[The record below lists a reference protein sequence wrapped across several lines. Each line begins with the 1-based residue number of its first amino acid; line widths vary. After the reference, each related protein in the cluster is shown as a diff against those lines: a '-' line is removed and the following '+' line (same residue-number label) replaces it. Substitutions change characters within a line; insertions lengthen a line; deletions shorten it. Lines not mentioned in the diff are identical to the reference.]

1 MEPMS
6 CRKLQSLL
14 TLLAGRITLFF
25 LLTLSALW
33 TRSALAQLPPQTGL
47 PPAPHLQLLHELQT
61 PGLVSTLA
69 LSSDRTAA
77 DIAAVSA
84 ASARANACGRAAI
97 LEASDACYSGNSDV
111 KKALYQVTSE
121 ELEMRGQALR
131 VAVQSIYR
139 RLISSGEMR
148 EGLEVTDTVLPY
160 LPTGISFDEAEAVLR
175 NAGFVVERRPNVNG
189 PQRPN
194 RARDWYAVISHLSL
208 PAPSFGVKIAL
219 YILLLP
225 ERPGDYRSVSKVSAT
240 FYISAL

>member
-14 TLLAGRITLFF
+14 TLLAGRIPLFF

-97 LEASDACYSGNSDV
+97 LEASDACYSRNSDV

-175 NAGFVVERRPNVNG
+175 NAGFVVERRHEYGWIFVTIGRQLMHQFDAGNVAEPNVGDEAARLARRCGNEEG
-189 PQRPN
+189 FRGIVGF
-194 RARDWYAVISHLSL
+194 RAIFECR
-208 PAPSFGVKIAL
+208 
-219 YILLLP
+219 
-225 ERPGDYRSVSKVSAT
+225 
-240 FYISAL
+240 